1 MTNRTAK
8 IIFRIV
14 AGIVA
19 YVMFV
24 AGVSGFVALT
34 FPDQWLG
41 AIKATL
47 LFTGVILGSLA
58 IIGAIAGIV
67 TLWQHI
73 EQKIDEREEGR

>member
-14 AGIVA
+14 AGIIS

-34 FPDQWLG
+34 FPDRWLG

-47 LFTGVILGSLA
+47 LLTGVIFGLFA

-67 TLWQHI
+67 ALWQHI
-73 EQKIDEREEGR
+73 EQKIDEREESR